1 MGEPLPGGS
10 LSGTKCLLG
19 GGRPPDLVQEHQA
32 RWCGL
37 EGRLLRASLPWGTSA
52 ALGPSLPLG
61 AGFGIHRGSST
72 GMLLGSARPP
82 APRPVGPGPPA
93 RSATTPGAVSKNNFR
108 PALH

>member
-37 EGRLLRASLPWGTSA
+37 EGRLLRASPSWGTSA

-61 AGFGIHRGSST
+61 AGFGIHRGSPT
-72 GMLLGSARPP
+72 GMLGSARPP
-82 APRPVGPGPPA
+82 APRPVRPGPPA